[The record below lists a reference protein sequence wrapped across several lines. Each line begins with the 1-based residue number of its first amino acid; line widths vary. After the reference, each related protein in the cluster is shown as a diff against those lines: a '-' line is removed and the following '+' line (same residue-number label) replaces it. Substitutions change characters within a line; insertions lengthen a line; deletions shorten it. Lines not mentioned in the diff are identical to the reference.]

1 MNLSQRRH
9 AELSFLSTFLNH
21 LTQLPK
27 NKDNFFAKNI
37 TSVEVSRREDSSGPG
52 RDGRARGEAAVRAAC
67 FTRAGFL
74 PGPLLTALRA
84 RPCWTLEGYFTRED
98 SDHPVSSILG

>member
-37 TSVEVSRREDSSGPG
+37 TNVEVSRREGSSGPG
-52 RDGRARGEAAVRAAC
+52 CDGRAGGEAA
-67 FTRAGFL
+67 
-74 PGPLLTALRA
+74 
-84 RPCWTLEGYFTRED
+84 
-98 SDHPVSSILG
+98 